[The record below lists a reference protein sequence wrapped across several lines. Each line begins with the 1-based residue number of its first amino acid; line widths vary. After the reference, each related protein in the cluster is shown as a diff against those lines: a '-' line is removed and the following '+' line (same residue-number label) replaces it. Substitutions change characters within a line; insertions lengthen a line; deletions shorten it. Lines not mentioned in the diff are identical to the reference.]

1 MTVHMEGGQ
10 HKPITAQPAE
20 TFPEIVDP
28 IIKRAMKHRWKLDV
42 ESADGAKLVRPDMQ
56 AIVSVS
62 RELDGR
68 VWVHLSVS
76 VIYRDAMTGVDK
88 ITIPAWK
95 TLAKV
100 RDDFLGPEAKC
111 ILVVAP
117 TSEHVN
123 FAEVHHIWHCPEG
136 DGLPDFTR
144 GSGSI

>member
-1 MTVHMEGGQ
+1 MEGGP
-10 HKPITAQPAE
+10 HEPITAQPAE

-28 IIKRAMKHRWKLDV
+28 IIKRAMQRRWKLDH
-42 ESADGAKLVRPDMQ
+42 ESEDGAKLVRPDMQ
-56 AIVSVS
+56 AIVTVS

-76 VIYRDAMTGVDK
+76 IVYHDVMQRRDRVAL
-88 ITIPAWK
+88 PAWA
-95 TLAKV
+95 TLTKA
-100 RDDFLGPEAKC
+100 RDEFLGPEAKC

-117 TSEHVN
+117 ASEHVN
-123 FAEVHHIWHCPEG
+123 INEVHHLWHCPEG